1 MIRSV
6 SGKISLAVK
15 LMTDGLVKLIDRIM
29 GRGGGGSGWGK
40 ET

>member
-15 LMTDGLVKLIDRIM
+15 LMTWLM
-29 GRGGGGSGWGK
+29 GQGGGGGRRPK
-40 ET
+40 